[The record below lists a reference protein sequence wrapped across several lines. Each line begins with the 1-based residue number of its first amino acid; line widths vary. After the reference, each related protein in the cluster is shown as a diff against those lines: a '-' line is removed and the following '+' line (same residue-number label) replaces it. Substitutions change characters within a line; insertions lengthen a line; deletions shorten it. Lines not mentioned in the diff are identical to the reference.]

1 MLGRMRETTLA
12 YRTSVQSHL
21 GVEKVRSDNIGSFQA
36 FCCSCRQ
43 CAQPSV
49 KFHLEISP
57 ASACLCKIEALTTNH
72 QSSNNTKANNLYLLP
87 TMATQ
92 PNTSITHAYRHLYR
106 ASLHATLHS
115 SPARYTIRNHIRA
128 AFRNPRPH
136 PQKQQQQQQA
146 FDPTRIARTLLFLR
160 AAAESPGLE
169 RKVFANIVR
178 VWGERDRSLVLQTRS
193 AVLKDNVVFQE
204 KAWDGFEESVRGLE
218 RSLGVGFR

>member
-1 MLGRMRETTLA
+1 
-12 YRTSVQSHL
+12 
-21 GVEKVRSDNIGSFQA
+21 
-36 FCCSCRQ
+36 
-43 CAQPSV
+43 
-49 KFHLEISP
+49 
-57 ASACLCKIEALTTNH
+57 
-72 QSSNNTKANNLYLLP
+72 
-87 TMATQ
+87 MATQ

-136 PQKQQQQQQA
+136 PQQPL
-146 FDPTRIARTLLFLR
+146 DPARIARTLLFLR

-178 VWGERDRSLVLQTRS
+178 VWGERDRSLVLQKRS

-218 RSLGVGFR
+218 RSLGVGFG